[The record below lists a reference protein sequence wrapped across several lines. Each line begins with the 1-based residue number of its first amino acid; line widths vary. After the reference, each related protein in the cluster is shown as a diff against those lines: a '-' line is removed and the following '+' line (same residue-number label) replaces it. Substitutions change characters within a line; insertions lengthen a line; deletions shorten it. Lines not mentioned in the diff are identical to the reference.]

1 MAAIKEINPLPAD
14 RNIFLSNY
22 ANNEAFV
29 KFLGSKLEL
38 MDFDIIQG
46 PSDADNPIA
55 MMMIQQLDISFLADF
70 EQKKTKNALFLP
82 YKAR

>member
-1 MAAIKEINPLPAD
+1 MFDGYYLSTKDTTHKKRLGGVSNMVAIKEINPFPAD

-22 ANNEAFV
+22 ANNEALV

-38 MDFDIIQG
+38 LDFDIIQG

-55 MMMIQQLDISFLADF
+55 MMMI
-70 EQKKTKNALFLP
+70 
-82 YKAR
+82 

>member
-1 MAAIKEINPLPAD
+1 MFDGYYLSIKDTTHKKRLGEVSNMAAIKEINPLPAD

-46 PSDADNPIA
+46 PSDADNLIA
-55 MMMIQQLDISFLADF
+55 MMMI
-70 EQKKTKNALFLP
+70 
-82 YKAR
+82 

>member
-1 MAAIKEINPLPAD
+1 MVAIKEINPFPAD

-38 MDFDIIQG
+38 LDFDIIQD

-55 MMMIQQLDISFLADF
+55 MMMI
-70 EQKKTKNALFLP
+70 
-82 YKAR
+82 